1 MRDKAATAAGKA
13 APVTRALVAI
23 CICICVNGAS
33 AQLSDPMAPPGVS
46 PVGEAGSGARSGAP
60 SELQAI
66 ISGPGRRLALIDGSV
81 VQVGETIP
89 GNGELLNVGP
99 DTATVRSGGK
109 NILLR
114 LHPDSRKKGT
124 AP

>member
-1 MRDKAATAAGKA
+1 MRDEAATAAEKA
-13 APVTRALVAI
+13 APVTRALVMLWI
-23 CICICVNGAS
+23 CTSAGAAS
-33 AQLSDPMAPPGVS
+33 AQLSDPMAPPGAV
-46 PVGEAGSGARSGAP
+46 PPNGAQAGLRSGTP
-60 SELQAI
+60 SELQGI
-66 ISGPGRRLALIDGSV
+66 ISGPGRRLALINGSV

-99 DTATVRSGGK
+99 DTATVRSGEK

-114 LHPDSRKKGT
+114 LHPDLRKKEA

>member
-1 MRDKAATAAGKA
+1 MCDEAATAAEKA
-13 APVTRALVAI
+13 APITRALVAV
-23 CICICVNGAS
+23 CICTCASAAS
-33 AQLSDPMAPPGVS
+33 AQLSDPMAPPGVVS
-46 PVGEAGSGARSGAP
+46 PYGAQPGLRSGTP
-60 SELQAI
+60 SELQGI
-66 ISGPGRRLALIDGSV
+66 ISGPGRRLALINGNV

-99 DTATVRSGGK
+99 DTATVRSGEK

-114 LHPDSRKKGT
+114 LHPDLRKKDA